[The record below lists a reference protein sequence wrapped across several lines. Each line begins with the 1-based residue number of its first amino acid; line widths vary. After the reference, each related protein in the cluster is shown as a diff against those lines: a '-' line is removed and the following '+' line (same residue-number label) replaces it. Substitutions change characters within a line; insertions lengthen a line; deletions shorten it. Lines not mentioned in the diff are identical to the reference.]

1 MVLTRLQGLFCTAH
15 WQRVTGADKRAGR
28 SAKQECH
35 HTTTAWLPWWL
46 LPCGCWLLAA
56 GCQLCLA
63 MVTLGLL
70 KAEAFFPQQPGWIK
84 LANSTVQFQIHLEV
98 SSPVSDH
105 QTQGV
110 PEKTSGYWVYAR
122 SGLTTSIPSAVPA
135 SWVWRTESLK
145 EKISSWMVWKW
156 GSRHNAW
163 FPPEKMLYRLTE
175 NMALFSMRLCKQGPS
190 HHLITQISYYNWGNA
205 TKRKQS
211 SLCYALWFAS
221 YSENQWGK

>member
-1 MVLTRLQGLFCTAH
+1 MDLSDPVFLSKDGLKQNPSIWAWLGRVAVVLTRLQGLFCTAH

-63 MVTLGLL
+63 MVTLGLP
-70 KAEAFFPQQPGWIK
+70 KAGAFFPQQPGWIE
-84 LANSTVQFQIHLEV
+84 LANSTVQFWIHLEV

-110 PEKTSGYWVYAR
+110 PGKTSGYRVYAR
-122 SGLTTSIPSAVPA
+122 SELTTSIPSAVPA

-145 EKISSWMVWKW
+145 EKISPWMVWKW
-156 GSRHNAW
+156 GSWHNAW
-163 FPPEKMLYRLTE
+163 FPPEKDVVQAYRKHGTLQHAPVQTR
-175 NMALFSMRLCKQGPS
+175 A
-190 HHLITQISYYNWGNA
+190 
-205 TKRKQS
+205 
-211 SLCYALWFAS
+211 
-221 YSENQWGK
+221 